1 MNSSSN
7 PFNVT
12 LQDVIIRKFIGT
24 DKMSVMPQV
33 AEFVLY
39 QSIFS
44 SMLKA
49 DIVFN
54 DTIGLM
60 NNYPLSGEETIEVTI
75 KQGSEETAGDGQ
87 KEFTKTITFVISA
100 INNILVSDDGRTMSY
115 AMELAS
121 YDAFTNAKT
130 RVSHA
135 YNENIETMIE
145 EIYKNYIVKGRSLPK
160 PKKLKIFKDTEKVRK
175 LVIPNIKPFDAIAW
189 LCKFAISKEPEK
201 YYTHMFFETLEN
213 YTFKTMQ
220 KLTFRDLEDAA
231 ALVAASKE
239 KYIYVSN
246 IELVK
251 NNPKAMDALR
261 ERGFSEDRIISD
273 FKINK
278 RYSALEKIVG
288 GYFENE
294 LVEVNMLKNDYKIT
308 RKELKYKDYEFN
320 TINPGKG
327 YNTAE
332 YIENVKKEYE
342 EPETSARIRYIINN
356 YDDENQPSFRDKFG
370 RSAMSF
376 LAFQQVDI
384 SMAINSNLLV
394 RPGDLIFIE
403 LPEFHGFNFND
414 QDQYLT
420 GFYIVSEIKT
430 VIRQG
435 GKSGMQVRINR
446 DSFIQDL
453 ALKHKYLFDN
463 GDPQISPSNP
473 MGPR

>member
-1 MNSSSN
+1 MNSSDN

-12 LQDVIIRKFIGT
+12 LQDIIITKFNGT
-24 DKMSVMPQV
+24 DRMSVMPQV
-33 AEFVLY
+33 VEFVLY

-44 SMLKA
+44 AMLKA
-49 DIVFN
+49 DIVFS

-60 NNYPLSGEETIEVTI
+60 NNYPLSGEETIEVTM
-75 KQGSEETAGDGQ
+75 KQDGEEQTGTGQ
-87 KEFTKTITFVISA
+87 KEFTKTVTFIISA
-100 INNILVSDDGRTMSY
+100 INNILVSEDGRTMSY

-135 YNENIETMIE
+135 YNDDIENMIE
-145 EIYKNYIVKGRSLPK
+145 EVYKNYVVKGRASPK
-160 PKKLKIFKDTEKVRK
+160 PKTLKIFKDTEKVRK

-213 YTFKTMQ
+213 YTFKAMQ
-220 KLTFRDLEDAA
+220 KLTFRDLEDTTAILAA
-231 ALVAASKE
+231 AKE
-239 KYIYVSN
+239 KYMYVSN
-246 IELVK
+246 IELVR

-261 ERGFSEDRIISD
+261 ERGYSEDRLIGD

-278 RYSALEKIVG
+278 RYSALEKIIG

-320 TINPGKG
+320 TINPGTG

-332 YIENVKKEYE
+332 YIENVKNEYE

-384 SMAINSNLLV
+384 SMAINTNLLV
-394 RPGDLIFIE
+394 RPGDLIFVE
-403 LPEFHGFNFND
+403 LPEFHGFNLND
-414 QDQYLT
+414 ADRYLS

-430 VIRQG
+430 IIRQG

-446 DSFIQDL
+446 DSFTRDL
-453 ALKHKYLFDN
+453 ALKHNYQFDSP
-463 GDPQISPSNP
+463 DPAVSTTNP